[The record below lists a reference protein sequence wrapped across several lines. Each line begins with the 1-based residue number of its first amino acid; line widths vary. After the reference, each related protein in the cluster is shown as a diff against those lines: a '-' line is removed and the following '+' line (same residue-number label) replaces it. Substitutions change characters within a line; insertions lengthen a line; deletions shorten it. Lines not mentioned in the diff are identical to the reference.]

1 MIISRVDYDRKLMVH
16 ISASTEVHEK
26 GRNVAKKG
34 MTTNTSM
41 IDASKFSENLVS
53 MESARIKGCMK
64 DNNIIKDLRGE
75 IEITEPQKTTDFN
88 VDIMAIYAINVTK
101 SFEGEFPAAADKGK
115 QVEATEC
122 NLISQSHSNIRTG
135 FRLGHQ
141 EVSSAAIPASWRVIS
156 SLEHQLNCALDTK
169 EWYWRQRARIEW
181 LRNGERKTQFFHSK
195 ASAKRS
201 YNIIVGLFNKGG
213 EWVEKKEEMEDV
225 ISQYF

>member
-1 MIISRVDYDRKLMVH
+1 MMFTCNMGDGMETIMLLRVDYDRKLMVH

-141 EVSSAAIPASWRVIS
+141 GSEFWGNLGSTKGKRSGDVVIVREGSVKKKRKAIMEFEGSAIDVHRLEKEVSR
-156 SLEHQLNCALDTK
+156 
-169 EWYWRQRARIEW
+169 
-181 LRNGERKTQFFHSK
+181 
-195 ASAKRS
+195 
-201 YNIIVGLFNKGG
+201 
-213 EWVEKKEEMEDV
+213 
-225 ISQYF
+225 